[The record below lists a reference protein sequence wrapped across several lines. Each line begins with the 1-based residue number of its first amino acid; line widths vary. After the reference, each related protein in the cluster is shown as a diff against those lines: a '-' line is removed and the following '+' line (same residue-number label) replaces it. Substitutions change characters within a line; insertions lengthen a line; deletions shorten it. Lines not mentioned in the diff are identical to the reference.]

1 MTAEVALRQPA
12 APVRMAVPDKL
23 TYARALAASGM
34 LPRQYQGNPAN
45 LLYAVE
51 YAEMLGAHPLTAVT
65 GIFVID
71 GKPSASAALISAL
84 VRRAGHKLR
93 VTGDSKR
100 ATAQII
106 RADDPEFTFEVTFT
120 IEDAKQA
127 GLTSKGVWKSYPAAM
142 LKARAVT
149 QCARDACEDALSGLH
164 YTAEELGAEVNED
177 GIPTVVAEQPA
188 QRGPVPIDQDPW
200 AWVTVAQPPAETDGK
215 WLQYLLERIAR
226 ARTEGELRGL
236 WSEMASQHRDRRL
249 TDEDRADVEP
259 IFEQAKK
266 EIADGTRAVADGLA
280 EDGVETATVVQDELT
295 AGAA

>member
-1 MTAEVALRQPA
+1 MTAEVALRPA
-12 APVRMAVPDKL
+12 APARMAVPDKL

-51 YAEMLGAHPLTAVT
+51 YAEMIGAHPLTAVT

-93 VTGDSKR
+93 VTGDAKS

-177 GIPTVVAEQPA
+177 GIPTAVVADRPA
-188 QRGPVPIDQDPW
+188 DRGPLSVDQDPW
-200 AWVTVAQPPAETDGK
+200 ATVTVAQPPAETDTK

-236 WSEMASQHRDRRL
+236 WSEMASQHRDRHL

-266 EIADGTRAVADGLA
+266 EITDGTRAVADAQADTA
-280 EDGVETATVVQDELT
+280 EGVEVEQGQLE